1 MTWFTSREL
10 SVSYAAFV
18 SHLLELF
25 YSEHCFS
32 CPEARQALRQ
42 FATSRSDV
50 IVVERDVATEKELE
64 LARRYRL
71 IATPAIVIDGHEVM
85 YGVPGATALAARVDA
100 SQPVTHLTGCD

>member
-1 MTWFTSREL
+1 MSQSGYPEI
-10 SVSYAAFV
+10 V

-42 FATSRSDV
+42 FAASRSDV
-50 IVVERDVATEKELE
+50 VVVERDVAAEDELE

-71 IATPAIVIDGHEVM
+71 IATPAIVIDGHAVM
-85 YGVPGATALAARVDA
+85 YGVPGTAALAARVEA
-100 SQPVTHLTGCD
+100 SHPANQLDDTTR